1 MIVWI
6 NGAFGSGKSTVAQVL
21 TKRVKGS
28 FVYDPEQ
35 AGYFLRKNQPSS
47 MRLDNFQDDPLW
59 REINYLHL
67 RSLNTRFN
75 GVVFA
80 PQTIFIPL
88 YYSEIIGRLRLDG
101 IDVRHVLLRASK
113 KTILKRLGWRLD
125 GSGSWPAIQIDK
137 CLEGFTD
144 PIFENQLDTD
154 GLTAAET
161 AGLIMELTGL

>member
-88 YYSEIIGRLRLDG
+88 
-101 IDVRHVLLRASK
+101 
-113 KTILKRLGWRLD
+113 TILKL
-125 GSGSWPAIQIDK
+125 S
-137 CLEGFTD
+137 
-144 PIFENQLDTD
+144 
-154 GLTAAET
+154 
-161 AGLIMELTGL
+161 AG